1 MRLSPTLGSLF
12 LILNT
17 PAIFR
22 GSNVSGLG
30 RRTCDHCIRGDGMGR
45 IVSGRWRSALGLP
58 GLGSSQYNREMASP
72 GGGAH
77 PATPRV
83 LCSLGTSGLLP
94 QSELHLEPINEGFGT
109 LARCA
114 PRSRVCPPQSGLP
127 KGANLGEGCTISPV
141 IAPQECAAITGGST
155 ITIEDCTG
163 GTAQTFDFIGAVAFE
178 G

>member
-1 MRLSPTLGSLF
+1 MCLSPTLGSLF

-30 RRTCDHCIRGDGMGR
+30 RRTCDHCVRGDGMGR
-45 IVSGRWRSALGLP
+45 IVSGRWRSALGRP

-72 GGGAH
+72 GGG
-77 PATPRV
+77 PI
-83 LCSLGTSGLLP
+83 P
-94 QSELHLEPINEGFGT
+94 QPHGFCVRSELHLEPINEGVQQVWNIT
-109 LARCA
+109 CA
-114 PRSRVCPPQSGLP
+114 VCPPQSGLP
-127 KGANLGEGCTISPV
+127 KGAHLGEGCTISPV